1 MSCFDPM
8 AAAVDWLDA
17 YRAASLTIVSMY
29 SGNAS
34 LECRCDGQQELTG
47 RRAITEYWRQ
57 RFVEKPAGELVNLRP
72 HGDAIVVSYRIPD
85 GIVQSILSFDNGGL
99 IQRSCCGPTS
109 KELDY
114 DASDGRIGPEM
125 SR

>member
-1 MSCFDPM
+1 MSSFDPM

-34 LECRCDGQQELTG
+34 VECGCDGQQELTG

-57 RFVEKPAGELVNLRP
+57 RFVENPAGELVNLRP
-72 HGDAIVVSYRIPD
+72 DGDAVIVSYRIPD
-85 GIVQSILSFDNGGL
+85 GIVQAVLSFNSAGL
-99 IQRSCCGPTS
+99 IQRSHCGPTNE
-109 KELDY
+109 ELK
-114 DASDGRIGPEM
+114 
-125 SR
+125 